1 MNSFIIIG
9 FLIGFLF
16 FSWITRG
23 QGRQPIIFQNIFV
36 FGKHLHHWIIFT
48 MVFLITALAIYIYG
62 EYNDIGGFLLGIS
75 LGSILQGLTYS
86 DAFII

>member
-1 MNSFIIIG
+1 MNYSIIIG

-16 FSWITRG
+16 FIWITRG

-36 FGKHLHHWIIFT
+36 FGKHLHHWMIFT
-48 MVFLITALAIYIYG
+48 IVFLITALAIYIYG

>member
-1 MNSFIIIG
+1 MNYSIIIG

-16 FSWITRG
+16 FNWITRG
-23 QGRQPIIFQNIFV
+23 QGKQPIIFQNIFV
-36 FGKHLHHWIIFT
+36 FGKHLHHWMIFT
-48 MVFLITALAIYIYG
+48 IVFFITALAIYIYG